1 MKKRVPVPRLYRK
14 PKKRLREIDLQETAY
29 NDAAKLCF
37 VEKFEATGMFTLY
50 WYGGEEYVG
59 GDEVVY
65 PITLETTKI
74 MDRMSRLRARV
85 KVKTESYGDIPLD
98 PSLEEILVSGLREIM
113 ELEVNDSE
121 YQNKYSKFWI
131 DLKEKLEL

>member
-1 MKKRVPVPRLYRK
+1 MKKRVPVPKLYRK
-14 PKKRLREIDLQETAY
+14 PKKRLGDCKTGDWVY

-65 PITLETTKI
+65 PITLETKKI

-85 KVKTESYGDIPLD
+85 KVKTESYGDIFLLIPA
-98 PSLEEILVSGLREIM
+98 
-113 ELEVNDSE
+113 
-121 YQNKYSKFWI
+121 
-131 DLKEKLEL
+131 